1 MSNQTDYETL
11 YGVGFLDDL
20 HNYFPAIL
28 YDSGRFHSVSE
39 LLTYIQQ
46 CARNRFDLFSF
57 GQRAYISRNPP
68 PPPQPVSQSIL
79 RPSILNAIRS
89 TLETSPI
96 SSHSAPMRWADL
108 SGNRVES
115 DTEDENGDTEGENGD
130 TEEEVV
136 TPPVG
141 PSHSVEPSTAPRQ
154 ERIFEYV
161 ADSRSDDAALQIVNL
176 LLGTSIPPITNIRSR
191 RINLDIGADLFRLPQ
206 QFMEPV
212 VVRPTQE
219 QIAAA
224 SESHNASEVMF
235 CSVCQSNIQPNE
247 VVRRLNACNH
257 SFHDRCID
265 TWFEQ
270 DVHCPICRHDIRET
284 NTTENNRPVS

>member
-1 MSNQTDYETL
+1 MSGQTDYETL
-11 YGVGFLDDL
+11 YGVGLLDDL

-57 GQRAYISRNPP
+57 GQRGYISRHPP
-68 PPPQPVSQSIL
+68 PVQSIT
-79 RPSILNAIRS
+79 RPSILNAIRTS
-89 TLETSPI
+89 LETTQIPV
-96 SSHSAPMRWADL
+96 SSGPFRWADL
-108 SGNRVES
+108 SGNRVQS
-115 DTEDENGDTEGENGD
+115 D
-130 TEEEVV
+130 TEEENDETEDEEEVH
-136 TPPVG
+136 TPP
-141 PSHSVEPSTAPRQ
+141 PATTPASPPPPPARS
-154 ERIFEYV
+154 ERIFEYI

-176 LLGTSIPPITNIRSR
+176 LLGTSIPPLTNIRSR
-191 RINLDIGADLFRLPQ
+191 RINLDIGADLLRLPQ

-219 QIAAA
+219 QITAA
-224 SESHNASEVMF
+224 SETHNAEENMF
-235 CSVCQSNIQPNE
+235 CCICQCNIQPQE
-247 VVRRLNACNH
+247 IVRRLNACNH
-257 SFHDRCID
+257 SFHARCLD

-284 NTTENNRPVS
+284 NTTENSRPVS